1 MFSKQFTSK
10 LKEEKENANSEN
22 NTNMNVAQCDRII
35 RTVSCKVKNLKYA
48 KKTKCVLKCITSPS
62 SSVG

>member
-10 LKEEKENANSEN
+10 LKEEKENANGEH

-35 RTVSCKVKNLKYA
+35 RTVSCKVSIYLN
-48 KKTKCVLKCITSPS
+48 VSN
-62 SSVG
+62 